1 MWQGAGR
8 ELETVCWGVGGA
20 VSCLLPSGRL
30 PAPSRVGQHVAIET
44 AASALQPPGPR
55 GGCKSSRTHEV
66 GESRRLEGLRP
77 VGVHNHPQPLHRRNN
92 RTGNADAHTHCHM
105 HRNNQGMQTP
115 AHRQRT
121 RTHAPPPHGQDHYI
135 LLPRRCG
142 ARVQGRIGPGPGPP
156 AAAARSARSRR
167 AGRST
172 RRRCAQPAGAA
183 PPDHCDHLMYQW
195 SFQELMIS
203 RPKTFGRCQNTSS
216 V

>member
-121 RTHAPPPHGQDHYI
+121 PSTHTRTTAAWPGPLYI
-135 LLPRRCG
+135 ITAAVRCKG
-142 ARVQGRIGPGPGPP
+142 ARAHRTWSWPSGGGSSI
-156 AAAARSARSRR
+156 SAQSPS
-167 AGRST
+167 GT
-172 RRRCAQPAGAA
+172 IDA
-183 PPDHCDHLMYQW
+183 P
-195 SFQELMIS
+195 
-203 RPKTFGRCQNTSS
+203 
-216 V
+216 